1 MENYIK
7 KTWWVEHVNW
17 VDLKRTIRRCAHYTD
32 INNHNTALLTMIK
45 FFRKMENDEQ
55 VQKGLDTLIGIME
68 EIKAKHK
75 KLGYMP
81 YDLINQRSEVRKMFK
96 EYLNKYF
103 ENNIINMVNSAF

>member
-7 KTWWVEHVNW
+7 KTWWVEHTNW
-17 VDLKRTIRRCAHYTD
+17 VALKRTIGRCAHYTD
-32 INNHNTALLTMIK
+32 ENNHNTALLTMIK

-55 VQKGLDTLIGIME
+55 VKKGLDTLIGIME

-75 KLGYMP
+75 KLGHMP
-81 YDLINQRSEVRKMFK
+81 YDLIKQRSEVRKMFK
-96 EYLNKYF
+96 EYLDNYF